1 MNFAASVR
9 QGALG
14 SCRHE
19 LNRQEVL
26 HLMPFS
32 LTLLGVVVRLPSLGR
47 GDAVEEVGE
56 AA

>member
-1 MNFAASVR
+1 MNLAASVR